1 LQLAAGMHLFIEDLV
16 QSSGQLQQPQITPGF
31 ASNSLLPTSA
41 LSPLLMMMHFS
52 FPYAPISLVCELVEF
67 VVSLGGGMSS

>member
-1 LQLAAGMHLFIEDLV
+1 MHLFIEDLV

-41 LSPLLMMMHFS
+41 LSPLLMMMMHFS